1 MDFLINVFYFAL
13 VLCTL
18 VFVHELGHLLAAKYF
33 GVYCKEFAIGMGPTL
48 LKLKKP
54 HWETTYSI
62 RALPLGGFVSMAGEP
77 GEGDM
82 GVDESRT
89 MLGIARWKRLII
101 MLAGIVMN
109 LILALCIYT
118 GMFAING
125 TTVLP
130 KAEIATVLEDSPA
143 ELAGFKVGDVITSLK
158 FEDGTI
164 TPIETIED
172 LQVGLAVYADR
183 PVEVTLERDGSQ
195 VITTLTPVLNPET
208 GSYMIGIQVP
218 PSTYRDVS
226 FVEAIGLAFSQISG
240 VVSQMVFLLSRMVK
254 GIGVEN
260 LGGPVAI
267 FGVTSEISTYGITY
281 FFSLVALLSV
291 NLAVINLLPI
301 PVMDGGRVV
310 ITLIEMIIRRP
321 IPEKIENAVMAGSV
335 ILMMAFFLFVTYND
349 IIKQFFS

>member
-1 MDFLINVFYFAL
+1 MDFLINLFYFAL

-48 LKLKKP
+48 FKIKKP

-82 GVDESRT
+82 GVDASRT
-89 MLGIARWKRLII
+89 MVGIARWKRLII
-101 MLAGIVMN
+101 MLAGIFMN
-109 LILALCIYT
+109 LVLAFCIYT
-118 GMFAING
+118 GMFAVNG
-125 TTVLP
+125 TVVMP
-130 KAEIATVLEDSPA
+130 KAEIATVMEGTPA
-143 ELAGFKVGDVITSLK
+143 EKAGFQVGDVITKLT
-158 FEDGTI
+158 FYDGTQTI
-164 TPIETIED
+164 IEDIED

-183 PVEVTLERDGSQ
+183 PVTVTLDRKGTE
-195 VITTLTPVLNPET
+195 VNTELTPELNAET
-208 GSYMIGIQVP
+208 NSYIIGIQTP
-218 PSTYRDVS
+218 PLTQRSVG
-226 FVEAIGLAFSQISG
+226 FLEAITLSFAQIGS
-240 VVSQMVFLLSRMVK
+240 VVSQMLFLLTRMIK

-267 FGVTSEISTYGITY
+267 FGVTSEIATYGIQY
-281 FFSLVALLSV
+281 FFNLVALLSV

-310 ITLIEMIIRRP
+310 ITVVEMIFRRP
-321 IPEKIENAVMAGSV
+321 IPEKLENIIMSASIA
-335 ILMMAFFLFVTYND
+335 LMLAFFLFVTYND
-349 IIKQFFS
+349 LFNR